1 MEMGLDQI
9 ERRTALRDPH
19 LLLNFAQSRM
29 AASADLS
36 REFRR
41 EEKRLELDR
50 VWLVWLVFVIC
61 LLLTPLAFRWWIGC
75 GSRPLV
81 GISCSGE
88 SGKCGMHIDA
98 LEAPEP
104 RELTM

>member
-1 MEMGLDQI
+1 MEMGSDQI
-9 ERRTALRDPH
+9 ERHMALRVLH
-19 LLLNFAQSRM
+19 LLLDFAQSGM
-29 AASADLS
+29 AASVDLS

-50 VWLVWLVFVIC
+50 VWLVWLVFVIR

-75 GSRPLV
+75 GNRPLV
-81 GISCSGE
+81 GISHSGE

-104 RELTM
+104 

>member
-1 MEMGLDQI
+1 MH
-9 ERRTALRDPH
+9 DPH
-19 LLLNFAQSRM
+19 LLLDFTQSGM
-29 AASADLS
+29 AVSADFS

-75 GSRPLV
+75 GSQSLV
-81 GISCSGE
+81 GISRSGE
-88 SGKCGMHIDA
+88 SSKCGMHINA

-104 RELTM
+104 